1 MISVYAKNRP
11 WSGHPRC
18 DFIHVVTEVPL
29 QLEGYRIDGEK
40 LSIEPTPDG
49 YLKQYWGW
57 YHPATAWEIEEFRRL
72 GGGICQGS

>member
-18 DFIHVVTEVPL
+18 DFIRVVTEKPL
-29 QLEGYRIDGEK
+29 HVKGYRIDGTK
-40 LSIEPTPDG
+40 LLIEPTPEG

-72 GGGICQGS
+72 GGGL